1 MFFTM
6 TLPPFW
12 LAAFLRVRKSLN
24 PEDEMYSKAVQ
35 SRIMVFGGI
44 KSAYEFGGHDAFLS
58 FGVDL
63 HVLFLLFLFHFK

>member
-1 MFFTM
+1 MRQIISNRFKKPVIIKTLRMSSFMFFTM

-35 SRIMVFGGI
+35 SRIMVL
-44 KSAYEFGGHDAFLS
+44 SAS
-58 FGVDL
+58 F
-63 HVLFLLFLFHFK
+63 